1 MDKVI
6 KIISEITSIEEQE
19 LKTKISEDNIWD
31 SFNHV
36 SIIMALEEEFD
47 CMFEDEEIM
56 NMKSIS
62 KILNI
67 LDKKDLL

>member
-6 KIISEITSIEEQE
+6 KIISEITSIKEQE
-19 LKTKISEDNIWD
+19 LKTKISEDSIWD